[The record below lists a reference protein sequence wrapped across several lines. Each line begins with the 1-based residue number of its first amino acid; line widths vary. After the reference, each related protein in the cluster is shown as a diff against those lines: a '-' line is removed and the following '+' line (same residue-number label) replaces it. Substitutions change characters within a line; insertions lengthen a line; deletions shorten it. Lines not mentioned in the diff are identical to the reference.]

1 MKSNIKLQGKNVE
14 VIAVDDAKEMALYA
28 IDTFI
33 NEHKEVGVLASTDN
47 AKIIIEEAVRAGL
60 DLGGTITYSD
70 EEDTIYSVGFLNE
83 DNTNTVWCEDML
95 SRMRILHHDEPTME
109 LSEVIFIDNELLN
122 SPFLKEYVEPILRG
136 VDIGNDTEVIVL
148 STENPCECDN
158 CDCGC
163 LSDDDIAVEKNGV
176 ALTVGELN
184 DLIDNALA
192 EKSSIKEKGTYL
204 VNGKEVSKKEYE
216 EAEKYFSDKFDAMF
230 NDFFKKF

>member
-33 NEHKEVGVLASTDN
+33 NEYKEIGVLASTDN
-47 AKIIIEEAVRAGL
+47 AKTIVEEAVRAGL
-60 DLGGTITYSD
+60 DLGGTITYCD
-70 EEDTIYSVGFLNE
+70 EEDTIYSVGLSGE
-83 DNTNTVWCEDML
+83 NTVWCEDML
-95 SRMRILHHDEPTME
+95 SRMRNLGYDEPTME

-122 SPFLKEYVEPILRG
+122 SPSLEEYVEPILRG

-148 STENPCECDN
+148 STEEPCECDN

-192 EKSSIKEKGTYL
+192 EKSSIKEESTYL